1 MNKYLRQLF
10 TAVIALFVV
19 LGMSTTIITAIRANS
34 LSSDPRNARAL
45 YQEYGAPRG
54 AILASDG
61 TILAQSTPVN
71 DVFSYQR
78 SYTNGPVYAPVTGF
92 FSVMHMAMKHEL
104 GNAEPYFAAT
114 SPVLDLTVIR
124 PDDAPHILACFDEAD
139 EGIGISENEPLGFR
153 YNPKQV
159 VKLMGQRYLVG
170 PVIFHRFDEDGNFAS
185 LTMGDMYTIQKYLE
199 AKSVTLM
206 IDRDKLTCICID

>member
-1 MNKYLRQLF
+1 MESIIIKLLDQWQLKNNRQNRRSRKKRADRRLNQKTQFRSFYFAKILEETSMNNTIDFK
-10 TAVIALFVV
+10 TAKTIDS
-19 LGMSTTIITAIRANS
+19 MSKKLDHIDDA
-34 LSSDPRNARAL
+34 
-45 YQEYGAPRG
+45 
-54 AILASDG
+54 
-61 TILAQSTPVN
+61 
-71 DVFSYQR
+71 
-78 SYTNGPVYAPVTGF
+78 VTGF
-92 FSVMHMAMKHEL
+92 FSIMHMAMKNEL
-104 GNAEPYFAAT
+104 GSAEPYFAAT

-199 AKSVTLM
+199 TKSVTLI

>member
-1 MNKYLRQLF
+1 MNNTIDFK
-10 TAVIALFVV
+10 TAK
-19 LGMSTTIITAIRANS
+19 TIDSMRKKLDHIDDT
-34 LSSDPRNARAL
+34 
-45 YQEYGAPRG
+45 
-54 AILASDG
+54 
-61 TILAQSTPVN
+61 
-71 DVFSYQR
+71 
-78 SYTNGPVYAPVTGF
+78 VTGF

-104 GNAEPYFAAT
+104 GSAEPYFAAT

-124 PDDAPHILACFDEAD
+124 PEAD

>member
-1 MNKYLRQLF
+1 MNNTIDFK
-10 TAVIALFVV
+10 TAKTIDS
-19 LGMSTTIITAIRANS
+19 MSKKLDHIDDT
-34 LSSDPRNARAL
+34 
-45 YQEYGAPRG
+45 
-54 AILASDG
+54 
-61 TILAQSTPVN
+61 
-71 DVFSYQR
+71 
-78 SYTNGPVYAPVTGF
+78 VTGF

-104 GNAEPYFAAT
+104 GSAEPYFAAT

-139 EGIGISENEPLGFR
+139 EGIGISKNEPLGFR

-185 LTMGDMYTIQKYLE
+185 MTMCDMYTIQKYLE